1 MTNANLTNTNLS
13 PTTPNCRQVETG
25 GDSLSCMAI
34 SSSGETLALGG
45 SGGYIHLW
53 TDQPEVPT
61 VNRFPEELE
70 VRPYPPDDRVRD
82 AEPHQPLMALYRR
95 GVDIPLF

>member
-1 MTNANLTNTNLS
+1 MCEMAYVNRF
-13 PTTPNCRQVETG
+13 PHCRQVETG
-25 GDSLSCMAI
+25 GDSLTCMAI
-34 SSSGETLALGG
+34 CSSGEALALGG

-70 VRPYPPDDRVRD
+70 VRPHIARMDGGRGLSAPP
-82 AEPHQPLMALYRR
+82 
-95 GVDIPLF
+95 